1 MTNNIQLHWNRN
13 VFFHIIFFQCSLI
26 ADPNDYY
33 QSSFYVAAYQ
43 FEIIIHIVKR
53 VAFYPNMKRLLV
65 VTMKLRYEREFDSC
79 VAVVVDFNRWWIVPS
94 QVESRL
100 VCDFIFSHMCETVI
114 HCANSYTATD
124 ALILLL
130 LFFCCWILFW
140 NSLWCAQDKFVASSS
155 NLNYYMWMTH
165 Q

>member
-1 MTNNIQLHWNRN
+1 MFGAYALYKYEGLKCTRKNTEAGAFFNDKKHSASLKQEC
-13 VFFHIIFFQCSLI
+13 FFHIKILQCSLI
-26 ADPNDYY
+26 ADPNDYF

-43 FEIIIHIVKR
+43 FGIIIHIVKR

-100 VCDFIFSHMCETVI
+100 VS
-114 HCANSYTATD
+114 SAT
-124 ALILLL
+124 LY
-130 LFFCCWILFW
+130 FPTCV
-140 NSLWCAQDKFVASSS
+140 KR
-155 NLNYYMWMTH
+155 
-165 Q
+165 